1 MRPRALLTPHEARSL
16 APAFTLT
23 AIAGVLLTLAA
34 CSEEPTCREL
44 AAAKAWKEAAKVCVA
59 TYQHSGL
66 VSDGADAARS
76 LLWSGSIEEA
86 ERLASTLTTSSR
98 AGDAHLVLA
107 EVCSEREEHSQAEAG
122 YRASLAAY
130 RREGNLAGASRAAHG
145 LAGAQLVLGE
155 LAGATESSEEA
166 LDLAEQGGDLQ
177 MQLYARLGHTD
188 LLRRQGLLRE
198 AEAGLTLAR
207 GLARTPRDRA
217 WVALKHGILFMELGL
232 DTPAELELLR
242 VLELGRE
249 VPLPPAIEMGAHLN
263 LAWVTRRRRD
273 LVASRNHVEAAA
285 AFRAQDI
292 GVYINR
298 AMVLA
303 DAGQMEAAG
312 AEIESAVQ
320 LEPEADQAW
329 WLFYIQG
336 RIAVRLGD
344 EELARKAFER
354 SIESVRS
361 LTARAGSYAPDVAAS
376 HRLPFSR
383 LIGVHARRGRWH
395 DVLALVM
402 ELDSL
407 SLLSTERVAPDRPR
421 DLATPSGAPR
431 IPRPSLPSVAAVIE
445 AWKGR
450 PLVILASDE
459 EQMWR
464 LQLRDGQ
471 LSGELVGSATDLEA
485 QALKLEAD
493 PLAAATAAALGDAIL
508 PRAAP
513 SSIDLLIIGPLART
527 PLGALRR
534 EGYYLSERTLL
545 SRVLGVLP
553 RRPPTS
559 PRTGSAVLGD
569 PRDDLPSGRAEAIAV
584 AASLRRSPLLG
595 RDATSR
601 ALASAASTELLH
613 VAAHAIRDRDGPL
626 LLLADRAV
634 GRAEILAQP
643 TAPNVVVLASCG
655 SAVARDD
662 AGWGSLAAAFL
673 TAGSDFVIASE
684 WSINDT
690 ATAMLI
696 EELYRG
702 PVREHPA
709 RALAEAQ
716 ARTRAKLPARTWA
729 GFTVIAAPP
738 AFAP

>member
-1 MRPRALLTPHEARSL
+1 MREISLLALCKAKCLTH
-16 APAFTLT
+16 AFTLT
-23 AIAGVLLTLAA
+23 AISSLLLATIA
-34 CSEEPTCREL
+34 CGTEPSCREL
-44 AAAKAWKEAAKVCVA
+44 AASKAWKEAAKVCVA
-59 TYQHSGL
+59 AYQQNG
-66 VSDGADAARS
+66 VIEDGADACRS
-76 LLWSGSIEEA
+76 LLWSGSPEEA
-86 ERLASTLTTSSR
+86 ERLANTLTTSRR
-98 AGDAHLVLA
+98 AGDAQLVLA
-107 EVCSEREEHSQAEAG
+107 EVFLRRKEVAQALSK
-122 YRASLAAY
+122 YRASLVAY
-130 RREGNLAGASRAAHG
+130 RIEGNLAGASRAAHG
-145 LAGAQLVLGE
+145 LAGAQLNLCE
-155 LAGATESSEEA
+155 FADATESSELA
-166 LDLAEQGGDLQ
+166 LDLAEQAGDLQ

-188 LLRRQGLLRE
+188 LLRRQGLLKE
-198 AEAGLTLAR
+198 AETGLALAR

-217 WVALKHGILFMELGL
+217 WVALKQGILFMDLGL
-232 DTPAELELLR
+232 DIPAQLELMH

-249 VPLPPAIEMGAHLN
+249 TPLPPAIEMGAHLN
-263 LAWVTRRRRD
+263 LAWVTRRLRD
-273 LVASRNHVEAAA
+273 LTTARKHVEAAA
-285 AFRAQDI
+285 AFRARDI
-292 GVYINR
+292 AVYINR

-303 DAGQMEAAG
+303 DAGEIQAAS
-312 AEIESAVQ
+312 AEIALATELKPES
-320 LEPEADQAW
+320 DQAW
-329 WLFYIQG
+329 WLFYNQG
-336 RIAVRLGD
+336 RIAVRHGD

-361 LTARAGSYAPDVAAS
+361 LTASAGSYAPDLAAS

-421 DLATPSGAPR
+421 DLSTPSGAPT
-431 IPRPSLPSVAAVIE
+431 IARPPLPSVAAVIE

-464 LQLRDGQ
+464 LQLRDGR
-471 LSGELVGSATDLEA
+471 LSGELVGSAIELEA

-493 PLAAATAAALGDAIL
+493 PLAATTAAALGDAIL

-527 PLGALRR
+527 PLASLRR
-534 EGYYLSERTLL
+534 DGHFLSEQSLL

-559 PRTGSAVLGD
+559 LRTGSAVLGD

-584 AASLRRSPLLG
+584 AASLRQPPLLG
-595 RDATSR
+595 REATSR
-601 ALASAASTELLH
+601 ALANAASTNLLH
-613 VAAHAIRDRDGPL
+613 VAAHAIRDLDGPL
-626 LLLADRAV
+626 LLLSDRAV

-643 TAPNVVVLASCG
+643 TAPTVVVLASCG

-673 TAGSDFVIASE
+673 AAGSDFVIASA
-684 WSINDT
+684 WSIND
-690 ATAMLI
+690 ATTQTFI
-696 EELYRG
+696 EALYRG

-716 ARTRAKLPARTWA
+716 ARMRGKLPARTWA

-738 AFAP
+738 ALAP